1 LSVNFIY
8 GPLNGYGSVRNSV
21 RAASARYNP
30 ALPMATSCPTVFLD
44 EETAPDFPPHR
55 RVVDSLA
62 NLIASTRGGRVLSLV
77 GPFGSGKT
85 TILRR
90 LQAKFDAERPQQSHL
105 FLFDAWAHRGEVLR
119 RAFIV
124 KLTDFLADRGL
135 LTADDRKLVEQQV
148 TRSPDVASSTT
159 KPKYAL
165 IAGLFAVLGMLI
177 SPTLA
182 LLNKSGEPFSVNLYA
197 AFALFIGLF
206 AGATFLGRT
215 VSVTETRRASDL
227 TSLEFQNAFTTAIN
241 RAFLNR
247 DEAKIVIAFD
257 DLDRIP
263 VNDVADVITALR
275 IFLASQDQLVD
286 FQRLWFLVPFDRDAM
301 KKTLGEQALEKLFA
315 LRMDVPPPNLPT
327 NLRTFRTRFLQ
338 AFPQHTALEAQEVHA
353 VFGTAE
359 TFRALN
365 TFINRVAVL
374 HASWCGRI
382 PLTDLALYVL
392 SEDATSSAR
401 PGGTADHETWRRNV
415 AAIEH
420 NVPLEEVAYVVHS
433 EAFDPAFKDGDAAP
447 LRAIAR
453 EVGFAQTV
461 YRIVWSLSRPEELSS
476 AVLALS
482 GLDAD
487 AELDPA
493 WDQLLVRAKGAEDWP
508 FDEDLRGLA
517 LLLLKAPPDDRR
529 IMTRTA
535 LRSLVKGLGKREE
548 PQAERWLVNYTAL
561 LQALGEEI
569 PLAELKPI
577 GGSPHFRFQ
586 VLRFI
591 TSGRLDYPATPPIEV
606 GDKDALQN
614 LAVEIAA
621 SDTFDSDRT
630 TLELL
635 FEIGREW
642 DWSAALKLADE
653 RIKAASVV
661 EAGHPAIG
669 HLMDLVAVLESF
681 GRVEATQWL
690 DAYAREGGFLYYLI
704 HAWGAQ
710 TTTPAMVLAL
720 FAMRSDREIGRI
732 VKVPTAT
739 EVLRQNA
746 DAVMEFLKQPS
757 TNRELLDEVELILRG
772 RGLTDAWARLETTSI
787 QLRWR
792 IELESIVHPT
802 AE

>member
-1 LSVNFIY
+1 
-8 GPLNGYGSVRNSV
+8 
-21 RAASARYNP
+21 
-30 ALPMATSCPTVFLD
+30 MATSCPTVFLD

-55 RVVDSLA
+55 RVVDALA

-77 GPFGSGKT
+77 GPYGSGKT

-124 KLTDFLADRGL
+124 KLTDFLEARGL
-135 LTADDRKLVEQQV
+135 LTADDRKLVEKQV

-182 LLNKSGEPFSVNLYA
+182 LLNKTGEPFSVNLYA

-241 RAFLNR
+241 RAFLHR
-247 DEAKIVIAFD
+247 SQPTIVIAFD

-263 VNDVADVITALR
+263 EKDVDEVITALR
-275 IFLASQDQLVD
+275 IFLASQDQVVD

-301 KKTLGEQALEKLFA
+301 KKTLGDQALEKLFA

-359 TFRALN
+359 TFRTLN

-382 PLTDLALYVL
+382 PLTDLAAYVL
-392 SEDATSSAR
+392 SEDSTSTAR
-401 PGGTADHETWRRNV
+401 PGGTADHETWQRNV

-433 EAFDPAFKDGDAAP
+433 QAFDQAFKDGDAAP

-476 AVLALS
+476 ASLALS

-529 IMTRTA
+529 LMTRTA
-535 LRSLVKGLGKREE
+535 LRSFVKGLTKREE
-548 PQAERWLVNYTAL
+548 PQAERWLANYDAL
-561 LQALGEEI
+561 LQALRDEVPI
-569 PLAELKPI
+569 AELKAI

-591 TSGRLDYPATPPIEV
+591 TSGRLDYPATPTIQT
-606 GDKDALQN
+606 GDRDALQN

-621 SDTFDSDRT
+621 SDTFDSDRA
-630 TLELL
+630 TLGLL

-669 HLMDLVAVLESF
+669 QLMELVAALERF
-681 GRVEATQWL
+681 GRPEAKEWL
-690 DAYAREGGFLYYLI
+690 DAYARDGGFLYHLI
-704 HAWGAQ
+704 HAWGVR
-710 TTTPAMVLAL
+710 TTTPALILAL
-720 FAMRSDREIGRI
+720 LAMRSLDVIGQV

-739 EVLRQNA
+739 EVVLQNA
-746 DAVMEFLKQPS
+746 DDVLEFLREPS
-757 TNRELLDEVELILRG
+757 RNRELLDDVEIILRG
-772 RGLTDAWARLETTSI
+772 FGTEDAWDRLVKI
-787 QLRWR
+787 GRLFPRR
-792 IELESIVHPT
+792 IELEPIIHPT

>member
-1 LSVNFIY
+1 M
-8 GPLNGYGSVRNSV
+8 
-21 RAASARYNP
+21 AS
-30 ALPMATSCPTVFLD
+30 TCPTVFLD
-44 EETAPDFPPHR
+44 EETAPEFPPHR
-55 RVVDSLA
+55 RVVDALA
-62 NLIASTRGGRVLSLV
+62 NLIATTRGGRVLSLV
-77 GPFGSGKT
+77 GPYGSGKT
-85 TILRR
+85 TILRQ
-90 LQAKFDAERPQQSHL
+90 LQAKFDAERPRQSHL

-124 KLTDFLADRGL
+124 KLTDFLADHGL
-135 LTADDRKLVEQQV
+135 LTADDRKLIDKQV
-148 TRSPDVASSTT
+148 TRSPDVATSST

-182 LLNKSGEPFSVNLYA
+182 LLNKSGEPFSVNVYA

-241 RAFLNR
+241 QAFLHR
-247 DEAKIVIAFD
+247 GEAKIAIAFD

-275 IFLASQDQLVD
+275 IFLASQDQVVD

-338 AFPQHTALEAQEVHA
+338 AFPKHTALEAQEVHA

-359 TFRALN
+359 TFRTLN
-365 TFINRVAVL
+365 TFLNRVAVL
-374 HASWCGRI
+374 HASWCGKI
-382 PLTDLALYVL
+382 PLTDLAAYVL
-392 SEDATSSAR
+392 SEDSTSSAR
-401 PGGTADHETWRRNV
+401 PGGTADYEAWRRNV

-433 EAFDPAFKDGDAAP
+433 EAFEKAFKEGDAAP

-461 YRIVWSLSRPEELSS
+461 YRLVWSFSRPEELSS
-476 AVLALS
+476 AALALS

-487 AELDPA
+487 ADLDPS
-493 WDQLLVRAKGAEDWP
+493 WDQLLVRAKGADDWP
-508 FDEDLRGLA
+508 FEQDLRGLA
-517 LLLLKAPPDDRR
+517 LLLLKAPPEDRR
-529 IMTRTA
+529 LMTRTA
-535 LRSLVKGLGKREE
+535 LRSLVKGLDKREQA
-548 PQAERWLVNYTAL
+548 QAERWLTNYESL
-561 LQALGEEI
+561 LQALREEI
-569 PLAELKPI
+569 PVEELKAI
-577 GGSPHFRFQ
+577 GGSPQFRFQ

-591 TSGRLDYPATPPIEV
+591 MGGRLNYPAVPPIQI
-606 GDKDALQN
+606 GDPGALQN

-621 SDTFDSDRT
+621 SDTFDSDRA
-630 TLELL
+630 TLGLL

-642 DWSAALKLADE
+642 DWSAALKLLDE
-653 RIKAASVV
+653 RLQAASVI

-669 HLMDLVAVLESF
+669 QLMELVAALERF
-681 GRVEATQWL
+681 GRTEAKQWL
-690 DAYAREGGFLYYLI
+690 DAHAREGGFLYHLI
-704 HAWGAQ
+704 HAWGAH
-710 TTTPAMVLAL
+710 TTTPALILAL
-720 FAMRSDREIGRI
+720 LAMRNDGEIGYI

-746 DAVMEFLKQPS
+746 DAVQAFLIEPLR
-757 TNRELLDEVELILRG
+757 NRELMDEVEIILRG
-772 RGLTDAWARLETTSI
+772 FGTEDAWGRLSNLGSRLGYVELVPVIQSATSDA
-787 QLRWR
+787 
-792 IELESIVHPT
+792 V
-802 AE
+802 